1 MSLQLHT
8 YALLL
13 ATLAALITVSS
24 TECEGSTAED
34 DCPHVKVLR
43 GRDGRDGRDGLNGAK
58 GEQGPVGPPGHKG
71 DKGVPGI
78 QGPIGISGPRGAAGE
93 RGQRGQQGPRG
104 EKGQRG
110 MHGDKGM
117 RGDLGPTGPQGE
129 QGVQGP
135 PSGGVTYTR
144 WGRTNCPT
152 DQGTEL
158 VYAGR
163 AGGTYFGHS
172 GGGANYICMPDDPN
186 HLQYQSGVQGY
197 SYVAG
202 VEYYYASLPS
212 LSSVN
217 YHNVPCAVCY
227 VATRSVSLM
236 IPAKTQC
243 PTLWTLEY
251 IGYLM
256 AGHYNNGRTMYE
268 CVDKDPESVPGL
280 NVGSNP
286 RAFFRLAEPYCN
298 GLSCPPYD
306 AEKELTCAVCT
317 R

>member
-13 ATLAALITVSS
+13 ATLAAVITVSS

-78 QGPIGISGPRGAAGE
+78 QGPIGISGPQGTAGE
-93 RGQRGQQGPRG
+93 KGQRGQQGLHG
-104 EKGQRG
+104 EIGQRG

-152 DQGTEL
+152 GQGTEL

-163 AGGTYFGHS
+163 AGGTHWEHS
-172 GGGANYICMPDDPN
+172 GGAANYICMPDDPN
-186 HLQYQSGVQGY
+186 HLQYQSGVQGQ

-202 VEYYYASLPS
+202 VEYRYNSLPS

-217 YHNVPCAVCY
+217 YNNVPCDVCY

-256 AGHYNNGRTMYE
+256 TGKITHNSRTMYE
-268 CVDKDPESVPGL
+268 CVDKDPELVPGL
-280 NVGSNP
+280 NGASDRKYIQIGRV
-286 RAFFRLAEPYCN
+286 
-298 GLSCPPYD
+298 SCS
-306 AEKELTCAVCT
+306 VHV
-317 R
+317 

>member
-24 TECEGSTAED
+24 TEREGSTAED

-58 GEQGPVGPPGHKG
+58 GEQGP
-71 DKGVPGI
+71 
-78 QGPIGISGPRGAAGE
+78 S
-93 RGQRGQQGPRG
+93 
-104 EKGQRG
+104 
-110 MHGDKGM
+110 
-117 RGDLGPTGPQGE
+117 
-129 QGVQGP
+129 
-135 PSGGVTYTR
+135 SGGVTYTR
-144 WGRTNCPT
+144 WGRTTCPT
-152 DQGTEL
+152 CQGTEL
-158 VYAGR
+158 VYTGR
-163 AGGTYFGHS
+163 AGGSHWDHS
-172 GGGANYICMPDDPN
+172 GGAANYLCMPDDPN
-186 HLQYQSGVQGY
+186 HLQYENGVQGW
-197 SYVAG
+197 SSVTG
-202 VEYYYASLPS
+202 VEYWYASHPS

-217 YHNVPCAVCY
+217 WDNVPCAVCY

-256 AGHYNNGRTMYE
+256 TGQFNHVGRTTYE
-268 CVDKDPESVPGL
+268 CVDKNPESVPGL
-280 NVGSNP
+280 NGHSSP
-286 RAFFRLAEPYCN
+286 TAFFLLVEPQCN

>member
-1 MSLQLHT
+1 MSLLIKVL
-8 YALLL
+8 LLL
-13 ATLAALITVSS
+13 ATLAAVITVSLAQ
-24 TECEGSTAED
+24 TQGPTAE
-34 DCPHVKVLR
+34 DCPHVEVLR
-43 GRDGRDGRDGLNGAK
+43 GRDGRDGRDGS
-58 GEQGPVGPPGHKG
+58 KG
-71 DKGVPGI
+71 DKGDTVHSGEKGEPGQMGPPGQKGDKGI
-78 QGPIGISGPRGAAGE
+78 HGMQGPIGVSGPRGPAGE
-93 RGQRGQQGPRG
+93 
-104 EKGQRG
+104 
-110 MHGDKGM
+110 KGM
-117 RGDLGPTGPQGE
+117 RGDPGLQGPRGE

-144 WGRTNCPT
+144 WGRTNCST

-163 AGGTYFGHS
+163 AGGTHYNHS
-172 GGGANYICMPDDPN
+172 GGAANYLCLPDDPN

-197 SYVAG
+197 SNVSG
-202 VEYYYASLPS
+202 VEYYYSRLPS

-256 AGHYNNGRTMYE
+256 SGYYNHAGRTMYE

-280 NVGSNP
+280 NSASNST
-286 RAFFRLAEPYCN
+286 AYFVLVEPQCN

-306 AEKELTCAVCT
+306 AEKELTCVVCT